1 MAKRRRKPVYVLN
14 GPNLNRLGS
23 RERTVYGRATLRQ
36 IETSL
41 SKKAKALGLAI
52 VCRQSNHEGDLID
65 WIQEAGK
72 KASAL
77 VINPGGYSHTSVAIR
92 DALAGLSI
100 PAIEVHISYIHARE
114 KFRRTSLMSPV
125 VAGVI
130 AGLGARGY
138 ELALEALAGK
148 LT

>member
-36 IETSL
+36 IENSL

-100 PAIEVHISYIHARE
+100 PAIEVHISNIHARE